1 MACYLFKFHLSQIV
15 LIILAFK
22 TGDSVPTF
30 LFLSKLPSFPQS
42 RRCIGLSVSA
52 HESAIGLFLFPYC
65 LLYTSLFHSGL
76 FLQSSDPSLH
86 LWGQQCQARAKENFL
101 FKETF
106 MFKETFN
113 NDFASRD
120 KSYCSKPIL
129 QILAVFNY
137 MTLKETI
144 GSSTQKENKL
154 QIVIIVPY
162 VHIVSFSASTS
173 LLYPNSLYS
182 LSSD

>member
-1 MACYLFKFHLSQIV
+1 
-15 LIILAFK
+15 
-22 TGDSVPTF
+22 
-30 LFLSKLPSFPQS
+30 
-42 RRCIGLSVSA
+42 
-52 HESAIGLFLFPYC
+52 
-65 LLYTSLFHSGL
+65 
-76 FLQSSDPSLH
+76 
-86 LWGQQCQARAKENFL
+86 
-101 FKETF
+101 

-113 NDFASRD
+113 YDFASRD
-120 KSYCSKPIL
+120 KGYCSKPIL

-154 QIVIIVPY
+154 QIIIIVPY
-162 VHIVSFSASTS
+162 VYIVSFSASTS